1 MALSEQEIIRREKL
15 QSLRN
20 LGSILIPPNLFNSY
34 FKAGQAT
41 FEDGKTVA
49 LLGR

>member
-20 LGSILIPPNLFNSY
+20 LESILILQTFPNSY
-34 FKAGQAT
+34 FKAGQSD

-49 LLGR
+49 AD